1 MPFMLVTLF
10 AFALLV
16 TLAGFFLSFK
26 SNVQG
31 QDVLFMQPRAGRR
44 RVMDERRR
52 ADGVHRRMPPVPS
65 YDMPY
70 YERNVRV
77 AGNRA
82 SRALS
87 IPSLGGSLRRRQPGE
102 PVPWTVVV
110 IGIISLFVLGL
121 FAFNLV
127 MPHNPVFNL
136 TWLSNNSQDQSTPA
150 ADTPTLYGASQN
162 LTRIGQLDPA
172 QYNSAQDYSL
182 WAYSACS
189 TAAMAEVIN
198 AYGHHFRIADI
209 LKVEAS
215 LGEIT
220 PSLGL
225 VEDIGVARTMAKFG
239 FNTNWGYSLSYDQ
252 VVATANQ
259 GEPVIVSWPPSRY
272 AGGHLVVVLGGN
284 SQTIFIA
291 DSSRYDR
298 HSLTRAQFM
307 AWWAGFSAVSTPQ

>member
-44 RVMDERRR
+44 VMDERRR
-52 ADGVHRRMPPVPS
+52 ADGVHRRMPPVP
-65 YDMPY
+65 P

-77 AGNRA
+77 VGNRA

-87 IPSLGGSLRRRQPGE
+87 IPSLGGSLGRRQAGE
-102 PVPWTVVV
+102 PVPWSVVV
-110 IGIISLFVLGL
+110 IGIISLFVLSL

-150 ADTPTLYGASQN
+150 ANAPTLYGASQN
-162 LTRIGQLDPA
+162 LARIGQLDPA

-182 WAYSACS
+182 WSYSACS
-189 TAAMAEVIN
+189 TAAMTEVIN

-225 VEDIGVARTMAKFG
+225 VEDVGVARTMAKFG

-252 VVATANQ
+252 VIATANQ

-272 AGGHLVVVLGGN
+272 TGGHLVVVLGGN
-284 SQTIFIA
+284 SQTIVIA
-291 DSSRYDR
+291 DSSRYNR

-307 AWWAGFSAVSTPQ
+307 AWWAGFSAVATPQ